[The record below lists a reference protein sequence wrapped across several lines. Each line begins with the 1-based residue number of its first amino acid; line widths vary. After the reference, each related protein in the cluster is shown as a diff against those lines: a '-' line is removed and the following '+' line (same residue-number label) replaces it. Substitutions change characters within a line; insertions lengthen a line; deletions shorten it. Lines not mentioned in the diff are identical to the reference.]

1 MLEEKKLEYDELVEN
16 VLDSD
21 GELPAEEYNAMAN
34 TLMKKKYE
42 YVDAAM
48 NKDNTSKGLITRWTN
63 MASQSLK
70 AYKNFRQD
78 LAAAYNTKALMSGWM
93 DSPDGKAVMGL
104 LRNEQ
109 RLVEKTCPEDA
120 NCSNKNELGVLMP
133 DFRAADIA
141 KNTLLKL
148 DDEFQNSPY
157 DLKRQFEVPYMNERN
172 KLLQQINSNGE
183 KWVSINNLKKRI
195 KLMDKGTR
203 DALNAMGNNYLT
215 QSTQT
220 NPADNI
226 PFNRP
231 AAERQIRSNILG
243 RASNFQSLIYDDM
256 GPGKFIENFPLR
268 IKRETGIEDD
278 EQIKAITNDI
288 VKNPKNKKLLDD
300 ELTNYY
306 VTFLERQWRMGER
319 NRPNPTE
326 NKKPEPKP
334 YTPGAITALL
344 RG

>member
-21 GELPAEEYNAMAN
+21 GELPAEEYNALAN
-34 TLMKKKYE
+34 TLMGKKHE
-42 YVDAAM
+42 YVEAAQ
-48 NKDNTSKGLITRWTN
+48 NKDNITKGLITRWTN
-63 MASQSLK
+63 MASSSLK

-78 LAAAYNTKALMSGWM
+78 LAAAYNTKTLMNTWI
-93 DSPDGKAVMGL
+93 DSPDGKAIMGL
-104 LRNEQ
+104 LKNEQ
-109 RLVEKTCPEDA
+109 RLVEKTCIDDA
-120 NCSNKNELGVLMP
+120 NCANKNELGVLMP

-148 DDEFQNSPY
+148 DDEFQNAPY
-157 DLKRQFEVPYMNERN
+157 NVKRQFEVPYMNERN
-172 KLLQQINSNGE
+172 KLLQQINSSGQ

-195 KLMDKGTR
+195 KLIDKGTR

-231 AAERQIRSNILG
+231 AAERQIRGNILG

-256 GPGKFIENFPLR
+256 GPGPFIENFPLK
-268 IKRETGIEDD
+268 IKNETGIKDD
-278 EQIKAITNDI
+278 NQVKRIADEIIKNKDH
-288 VKNPKNKKLLDD
+288 KKLLDD
-300 ELTNYY
+300 ELTNYF
-306 VTFLERQWRMGER
+306 VGFLQKQWNMGKR
-319 NRPNPTE
+319 NRPNPTNIKNE
-326 NKKPEPKP
+326 VKNADGSIDWKPER
-334 YTPGAITALL
+334 A
-344 RG
+344 